1 MTLSPRTDLTR
12 IAVVALAMLLMAGA
26 AACDRTNLGANHGR
40 AYRQLFARQAVDPL
54 AGEKPRSARVFQGLD
69 SQEASI
75 VARTYR
81 KGLAPKEA
89 AEGQQAPMLMMAP
102 RAGVRDTGNMPP
114 PSVPDR

>member
-1 MTLSPRTDLTR
+1 MTPSPRTNLTR
-12 IAVVALAMLLMAGA
+12 IALVALAMLLMVGA
-26 AACDRTNLGANHGR
+26 AACDRTTMGPYHGR
-40 AYRQLFARQAVDPL
+40 AYRELFARQALDPL
-54 AGEKPRSARVFQGLD
+54 AGEKPRSARVYQGLD

-89 AEGQQAPMLMMAP
+89 AEGQQAPMLLMAP
-102 RAGVRDTGNMPP
+102 RAGGRDTGNMPP